1 MLFRSSGTATVQAAL
16 HDTPMV
22 IVYRLSPAT
31 YFLGRRLVTLDTFG
45 MVNLIAGDK
54 IVPELIQAAF
64 TPEAVANETVSML
77 TDRARVTHIRDGL
90 ARVRDRLGG
99 PGASRRAAEAILRII
114 GQRGYAADS
123 PSGTA
128 H

>member
-1 MLFRSSGTATVQAAL
+1 
-16 HDTPMV
+16 
-22 IVYRLSPAT
+22 VYRLSPVT

-64 TPEAVANETVSML
+64 TPEAVANEAISML
-77 TDRARVTHIRDGL
+77 TDRARATQIRDGL
-90 ARVRDRLGG
+90 ARVRERLGG
-99 PGASRRAAEAILRII
+99 PGASRRAAEAILRIARRN
-114 GQRGYAADS
+114 GTV
-123 PSGTA
+123 SGTA

>member
-1 MLFRSSGTATVQAAL
+1 
-16 HDTPMV
+16 
-22 IVYRLSPAT
+22 VYCLSPAT

-77 TDRARVTHIRDGL
+77 TDHARVTHIRDGL
-90 ARVRDRLGG
+90 ARVRERLGG
-99 PGASRRAAEAILRII
+99 PGASHRAAEAILRVVA
-114 GQRGYAADS
+114 RRRDANDS
-123 PSGTA
+123 PSGTS